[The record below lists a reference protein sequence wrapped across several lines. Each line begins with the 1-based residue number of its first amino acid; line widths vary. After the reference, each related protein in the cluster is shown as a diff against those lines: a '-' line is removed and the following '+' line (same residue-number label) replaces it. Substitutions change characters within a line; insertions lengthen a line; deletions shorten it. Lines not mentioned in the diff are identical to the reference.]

1 MKLKLLICATGCAL
15 VLAGSSFAAQASMSG
30 MANDFGS
37 SAQMQSN
44 AEPVAYRT
52 CWWHHGVRHCR
63 YHRGVR
69 FYRYGGPHLPE
80 AYRTGSTRWWQEMD
94 RQDRGGRGGRR

>member
-1 MKLKLLICATGCAL
+1 MKLKFLICATGCAL

-37 SAQMQSN
+37 SN

-52 CWWHHGVRHCR
+52 CWWRHGVRHCR